1 MDCLKAWHVDV
12 FGTNGLWT
20 FVKRQHCAKICD
32 IIWAVL
38 KSGRFFANGSI
49 CWNRCWRPPHQSP
62 SSSSSPGECKR
73 LLNPLNSTRN
83 SCLFIKR
90 SLSGLKGRGIR
101 KFISHIQ
108 LSHNLLQLDLW
119 LKNPTLTSNI
129 YLNQLS
135 KRFNFKMFNWGG
147 LMSYSQFYLVNLKQ
161 LLKVRKATTSG
172 LNPEPAWKCRFIPP
186 GFAFKEEQFKDY
198 SKVEI
203 VTKTK
208 LHFSIFRGK
217 ATTTWIIS
225 TKKGSNFS
233 KLCSLASGTKAVCV
247 SCEISAA
254 MLFSNLH
261 RNAD

>member
-1 MDCLKAWHVDV
+1 MLRA
-12 FGTNGLWT
+12 T
-20 FVKRQHCAKICD
+20 
-32 IIWAVL
+32 
-38 KSGRFFANGSI
+38 S
-49 CWNRCWRPPHQSP
+49 

-135 KRFNFKMFNWGG
+135 KKFNFKMFNWGG

-172 LNPEPAWKCRFIPP
+172 LNPEPAWKCRFIPGLCIQRRAIQRLFKSWNCHKNQAALLHLP
-186 GFAFKEEQFKDY
+186 GKGHHHLNH
-198 SKVEI
+198 
-203 VTKTK
+203 
-208 LHFSIFRGK
+208 LHQKRIQ
-217 ATTTWIIS
+217 
-225 TKKGSNFS
+225 
-233 KLCSLASGTKAVCV
+233 L
-247 SCEISAA
+247 
-254 MLFSNLH
+254 
-261 RNAD
+261 